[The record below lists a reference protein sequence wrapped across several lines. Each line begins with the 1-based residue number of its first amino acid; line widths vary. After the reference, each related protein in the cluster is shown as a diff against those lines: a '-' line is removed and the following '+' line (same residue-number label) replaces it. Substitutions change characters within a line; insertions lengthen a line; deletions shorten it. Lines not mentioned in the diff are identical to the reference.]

1 MLLAGIPVHFSSSPQ
16 SHQPSLEPGNLP
28 GEFEQQSCSYR
39 IYALNREHC
48 PSSQPGPASALAP
61 LRGQGS
67 IWPPPSSGMLLNLTS
82 PQDCTEDAITPA
94 SWILEMDQ
102 GVLDHLLLHLTPREE
117 SKRELHFTLTS
128 CFTLLNKA
136 EKHLG
141 KVEFQSHIERLS
153 FRLVGEGAGSNLRF
167 PKLYS

>member
-1 MLLAGIPVHFSSSPQ
+1 
-16 SHQPSLEPGNLP
+16 
-28 GEFEQQSCSYR
+28 
-39 IYALNREHC
+39 
-48 PSSQPGPASALAP
+48 
-61 LRGQGS
+61 
-67 IWPPPSSGMLLNLTS
+67 MLLNLTS

-117 SKRELHFTLTS
+117 SRRELHFTLTS
-128 CFTLLNKA
+128 CFTLMNKA

-167 PKLYS
+167 LKLYS

>member
-1 MLLAGIPVHFSSSPQ
+1 M
-16 SHQPSLEPGNLP
+16 
-28 GEFEQQSCSYR
+28 
-39 IYALNREHC
+39 NREHC

-61 LRGQGS
+61 LRGQGRVRHVAQS
-67 IWPPPSSGMLLNLTS
+67 DQPSGLHRGCHHSR
-82 PQDCTEDAITPA
+82 
-94 SWILEMDQ
+94 
-102 GVLDHLLLHLTPREE
+102 VLDPGDGPRCVGSSLTPLNPQGRKQERAAFYTDFLLHFNEQ
-117 SKRELHFTLTS
+117 
-128 CFTLLNKA
+128 A